1 MKDVY
6 KLLGSLNINVD
17 DSQIYIT
24 LLQEFSRKR
33 KLLEGETNLRYA
45 ASYALRKNL
54 ET

>member
-6 KLLGSLNINVD
+6 KLFGSLNINVD
-17 DSQIYIT
+17 DFQIYIT
-24 LLQEFSRKR
+24 FSQEFSRKR